1 MAQPVDGGVA
11 AYVLAACKDQVARGW
26 RVAVACPDGR
36 LAESLADAGIPRVT
50 WSAGRNPGRNSLGEA
65 RRLAAIVERYR
76 PDALHLHASKA
87 GLAGRLRTRFGRR
100 LPTLFQ
106 PHGWSWLAVDG
117 RLRAASV
124 AWERAAARWTD
135 LFVCVGAAEA
145 EAGRE
150 QHVAGR
156 YTVVRNGVDRS
167 RYTVAGPAERA
178 AARHRLGLDPDAP
191 LAVCVGRVT
200 RQKGQ
205 DVLLAA
211 WPHVRHAVPDA
222 HLALVGDGDL
232 LAGLAA
238 TAGSSGAGGL
248 GAGGLGAGGSG
259 AAGLA
264 GGSGVAGPAGFP
276 RTTPDGVTFAGAAA
290 DVRPW
295 LAAADVVV
303 LPSRWEGLPLTVLE
317 AFACGRAV
325 VASRVPGL
333 AEVVPS
339 TVGALVPPDDPG
351 ALAGALARRLGDA
364 DRCRVEGDAAAAHA
378 ARFDLRHTFDR
389 LAAATTTAVERTG
402 LR

>member
-1 MAQPVDGGVA
+1 MSTAVLHVAQPVDGGVA
-11 AYVLAACKDQVARGW
+11 AYVLAACKDQMARGW
-26 RVAVACPDGR
+26 KVAVACPDGG
-36 LAESLADAGIPRVT
+36 LADSLAGAGIPRVS
-50 WSAGRNPGRNSLGEA
+50 WSAGRNPGRSSIGEA

-117 RLRAASV
+117 RLRTASV

-211 WPHVRHAVPDA
+211 WPRVTAAFPEA
-222 HLALVGDGDL
+222 QLALVGDGDL
-232 LAGLAA
+232 REGLAA
-238 TAGSSGAGGL
+238 SA
-248 GAGGLGAGGSG
+248 
-259 AAGLA
+259 
-264 GGSGVAGPAGFP
+264 
-276 RTTPDGVTFAGAAA
+276 PDAVTFAGAAA

-333 AEVVPS
+333 AEAVPP

-351 ALAGALARRLGDA
+351 ALAGALALRLGDA
-364 DRCRVEGDAAAAHA
+364 DRCRAEGEAAAAHA

-389 LAAATTTAVERTG
+389 LAAATTSAVGRT
-402 LR
+402 RRR

>member
-1 MAQPVDGGVA
+1 MSAAVLHVAQPVNGGVA
-11 AYVLAACKDQVARGW
+11 AYVLAACVDQAARGW
-26 RVAVACPDGR
+26 KVTVACPDGGVLAGR
-36 LAESLADAGIPRVT
+36 LAAAGIPRVRWT
-50 WSAGRNPGRNSLGEA
+50 AGRDPGRSSLGEA
-65 RRLAAIVERYR
+65 RRLAAIVERHR
-76 PDALHLHASKA
+76 PDAVHLHASKA
-87 GLAGRLRTRFGRR
+87 GLAGRLRTRFDQR

-117 RLRAASV
+117 RLRAASL

-156 YTVVRNGVDRS
+156 YTVIRNGVDRG
-167 RYTVAGPAERA
+167 RYPVAGPADRA
-178 AARHRLGLDPDAP
+178 AARHRLGLDPVAP

-211 WPHVRHAVPDA
+211 WPQVRRACGDA

-232 LAGLAA
+232 LAGLA
-238 TAGSSGAGGL
+238 GSF
-248 GAGGLGAGGSG
+248 G

-264 GGSGVAGPAGFP
+264 GNFGTAPH
-276 RTTPDGVTFAGAAA
+276 GVTFAGAAA

-317 AFACGRAV
+317 AFATGRPV

-333 AEVVPS
+333 AEAVPP
-339 TVGALVPPDDPG
+339 TVGALVPPDDPA

-364 DRCRVEGDAAAAHA
+364 DRCQAEGEAAAAHA
-378 ARFDLRHTFDR
+378 ARFDLRHTFAR
-389 LAAATTTAVERTG
+389 LAAATEAAVDRARSAG
-402 LR
+402 GRR

>member
-1 MAQPVDGGVA
+1 VSTAILHVAQPVDGGVA
-11 AYVLAACKDQVARGW
+11 AYVLAACLDQVARGW
-26 RVAVACPDGR
+26 RVTVACPDGGP
-36 LAESLADAGIPRVT
+36 LAGSLATAGIPRVS
-50 WSAGRNPGRNSLGEA
+50 WNAGRSPDRGSLGEA
-65 RRLAAIVERYR
+65 RRLAGIVGRLR
-76 PDALHLHASKA
+76 LDALHLHASKA
-87 GLAGRLRTRFGRR
+87 GLAGRLRTTVSRR
-100 LPTLFQ
+100 MPTLFQ

-117 RLRAASV
+117 RLRTASV
-124 AWERAAARWTD
+124 AWERAAARRTD

-150 QHVAGR
+150 QRVAGR

-178 AARHRLGLDPDAP
+178 AARHRLGLDPVAP

-211 WPHVRHAVPDA
+211 WPRVRHERPDA
-222 HLALVGDGDL
+222 RLALVGDGDL
-232 LAGLAA
+232 RATLSAA
-238 TAGSSGAGGL
+238 
-248 GAGGLGAGGSG
+248 
-259 AAGLA
+259 
-264 GGSGVAGPAGFP
+264 
-276 RTTPDGVTFAGAAA
+276 DNEGVTFAGNAT

-317 AFACGRAV
+317 AFASGRSV

-333 AEVVPS
+333 AEVVPPS
-339 TVGALVPPDDPG
+339 VGALVPPDDPA
-351 ALAGALARRLGDA
+351 ALAAALSRRLGDGDAA
-364 DRCRVEGDAAAAHA
+364 DRCRAEGAAAAAHA

-389 LAAATTTAVERTG
+389 LAAATETAIHRG
-402 LR
+402 SIHRGQRR